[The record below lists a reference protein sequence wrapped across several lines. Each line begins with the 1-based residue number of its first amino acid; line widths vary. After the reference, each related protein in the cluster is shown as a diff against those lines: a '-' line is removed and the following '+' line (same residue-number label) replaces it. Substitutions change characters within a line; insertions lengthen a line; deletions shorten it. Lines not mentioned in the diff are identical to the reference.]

1 MKFICSGCRS
11 LETDSIRSAGERFAM
26 RFARRRF
33 GRNADVRTCS
43 INSQTENGQSAE
55 FSAFI
60 GITSGNTT
68 TGHNINFTIH
78 TP

>member
-1 MKFICSGCRS
+1 
-11 LETDSIRSAGERFAM
+11 M